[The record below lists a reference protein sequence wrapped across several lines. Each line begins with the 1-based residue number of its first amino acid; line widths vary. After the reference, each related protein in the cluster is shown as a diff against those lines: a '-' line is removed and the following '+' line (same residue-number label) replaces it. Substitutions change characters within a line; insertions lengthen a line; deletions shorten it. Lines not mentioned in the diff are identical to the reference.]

1 MKVATWNVN
10 SLRVRLPHVLKWLER
25 EQPDLLALQETKLKN
40 EDFPADAFRDYGY
53 FATFSGQSA
62 YNGVAILSREPPSV
76 VSLGL
81 GGHYADEQKRVLGA
95 TFGALRLWSLYVPNG
110 QSVDSPKFEYKLEW
124 LAALRVLLA
133 DELARHP
140 ALLVVGDF
148 NIAPDDRDV
157 YNPAA
162 WEGKVLCTPAE
173 RAALAAL
180 GALGLRDAFR
190 LFEQPER
197 IFSWWDY
204 RAGAFRRNQGLRIDL
219 VLASQALSQ
228 TCTGCRIDREPR
240 GWERPSDHVPVV
252 AEFAAS

>member
-1 MKVATWNVN
+1 MACGAARAAWPT
-10 SLRVRLPHVLKWLER
+10 SSR
-25 EQPDLLALQETKLKN
+25 
-40 EDFPADAFRDYGY
+40 
-53 FATFSGQSA
+53 
-62 YNGVAILSREPPSV
+62 AILPSC
-76 VSLGL
+76 
-81 GGHYADEQKRVLGA
+81 
-95 TFGALRLWSLYVPNG
+95 
-110 QSVDSPKFEYKLEW
+110 
-124 LAALRVLLA
+124 
-133 DELARHP
+133 
-140 ALLVVGDF
+140 VVGDF

-180 GALGLRDAFR
+180 GELGLRDAFR

-228 TCTGCRIDREPR
+228 TCTGCRIDKEPR